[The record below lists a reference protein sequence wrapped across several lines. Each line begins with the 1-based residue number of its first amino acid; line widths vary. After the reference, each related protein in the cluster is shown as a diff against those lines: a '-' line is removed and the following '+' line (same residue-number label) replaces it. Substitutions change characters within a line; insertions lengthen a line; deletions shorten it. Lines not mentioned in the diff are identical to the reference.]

1 LRKLKKSSP
10 VITDVLKSLMNLS
23 SVNAVSGIEKLCP
36 WLLQISYKKMSL
48 LGLLIC
54 ILDRVV
60 ELHRSGWGRIMRQ
73 WWSAVSASF

>member
-36 WLLQISYKKMSL
+36 WLLQISYKKNE
-48 LGLLIC
+48 LIRPFN
-54 ILDRVV
+54 LYF
-60 ELHRSGWGRIMRQ
+60 RQ
-73 WWSAVSASF
+73 SCGTAPKWLR